1 MALQQCSIE
10 SALQAYIRGDKS
22 VRVVVNTESGQV
34 FKSLQELLEP
44 ISLCFCNIH
53 VSNKQN
59 AATQTIS
66 IKDEISNED
75 VHQNISTEGLLD
87 FDGMELLN
95 KNEDKK
101 SVELI
106 RQGDKLI
113 VPPANSN
120 AEYERRNKQ
129 SRRLKVDLGKMFSL
143 KQAGWTRA
151 QVADDLDVS
160 YATICKYWD
169 KEQQYLEGRL

>member
-10 SALQAYIRGDKS
+10 SALKAYISGDKS
-22 VRVVVNTESGQV
+22 VKVVVNTENGQM

-53 VSNKQN
+53 VPNKSN
-59 AATQTIS
+59 ATQTTC
-66 IKDEISNED
+66 IKDEIAKED
-75 VHQNISTEGLLD
+75 VHPNISTEDLLD
-87 FDGMELLN
+87 FDAEELSN

-113 VPPANSN
+113 VPPANSH

-151 QVADDLDVS
+151 QVADDLNVS

-169 KEQQYLEGRL
+169 KEQQYLEGGL